1 MAQLEKGASFSLIS
15 WQTGIREEINRL
27 FKPAEM
33 SIVSALNETF
43 EDVTTGLR
51 KLGFVSR
58 RLIIN
63 NLNNQSICRDGSDL
77 QLAVMVHPAKVKTI
91 QSSMIWDEKKV
102 VSVLFQKVWG
112 PVKLSKGHILFK
124 CLVTAVRSVKI
135 TGQCFYLNLRYVYSS
150 KINLTSAHF
159 SSR

>member
-1 MAQLEKGASFSLIS
+1 
-15 WQTGIREEINRL
+15 
-27 FKPAEM
+27 M

-91 QSSMIWDEKKV
+91 QSSMI
-102 VSVLFQKVWG
+102 
-112 PVKLSKGHILFK
+112 
-124 CLVTAVRSVKI
+124 
-135 TGQCFYLNLRYVYSS
+135 
-150 KINLTSAHF
+150 
-159 SSR
+159 